1 MHYMSA
7 STFSGIAG
15 GTFLY
20 VTFFE
25 ILPHELDVP
34 TKRLMKVSF
43 ILLGFGS
50 FCGLLFLSH

>member
-1 MHYMSA
+1 MSA
-7 STFSGIAG
+7 STISGIAG